1 MKKPKIGFVLL
12 IVLGIVFY
20 SCSKDNTS
28 DYSLISNCTDTVS
41 YSQDIVP
48 ILENN
53 CNGCHNA
60 GAGGYSFTDHTQ
72 TAANASAI
80 LNSMYGTTQLM
91 PLGGPALP
99 DSLIQKVQCW
109 INQGKLNN

>member
-1 MKKPKIGFVLL
+1 MKSIEIGFVLL
-12 IVLGIVFY
+12 GVLVLAIC
-20 SCSKDNTS
+20 SCSKDDTG
-28 DYSLISNCTDTVS
+28 DYSLSINCTDTVS

-60 GAGGYSFTDHTQ
+60 GAGGYSFTDHTE
-72 TAANASAI
+72 TAANAYAI
-80 LNSMYGTTQLM
+80 LNSLYGTSQLM

-99 DSLIQKVQCW
+99 DSLIKKVQCW

>member
-1 MKKPKIGFVLL
+1 MKSLKIGFVL
-12 IVLGIVFY
+12 IVVYGKTLS
-20 SCSKDNTS
+20 SCSKENVS
-28 DYSLISNCTDTVS
+28 DYSLALNCNDTIS
-41 YSQDIVP
+41 YSQDIRP

-53 CNGCHNA
+53 CNGCHDT
-60 GAGGYSFTDHTQ
+60 GAGGYSFTDHTE

-80 LNSMYGTTQLM
+80 LNSLYGTTQLM

>member
-1 MKKPKIGFVLL
+1 MKILKIGFILFV
-12 IVLGIVFY
+12 VLGLAMS

-28 DYSLISNCTDTVS
+28 KYALNANCTDTVS

-53 CNGCHNA
+53 CNGCHNS
-60 GAGGYSFTDHTQ
+60 GAGGYSFTDHTE

-80 LNSMYGTTQLM
+80 LNSLYGTTQLM

-99 DSLIQKVQCW
+99 DSLIEKVQCW

>member
-1 MKKPKIGFVLL
+1 MKILKIGFILFVF
-12 IVLGIVFY
+12 LGLAMS
-20 SCSKDNTS
+20 SCSKDNTGKYALNT
-28 DYSLISNCTDTVS
+28 DCTDSVS

-48 ILENN
+48 ILENK
-53 CNGCHNA
+53 CNGCHNS
-60 GAGGYSFTDHTQ
+60 GAGGYSFTDHTE

-80 LNSMYGTTQLM
+80 LNSLYGTTQLM

-99 DSLIQKVQCW
+99 DSLIKKVQCW